1 MKKGILL
8 LLLLAVFLCL
18 LKIEH
23 VKAASESAEENNI
36 YDTLE
41 EKVKSDWYSEL
52 DRIQNK
58 ENTIEIKGNLM
69 EKIIYSIVN
78 VFYKNIKIIKVSSLL
93 IGLVSFVVGGLI
105 AFLSN
110 LNKSLRRFAI
120 SRLMIGIPIILFIFV
135 YGISILIGMFK

>member
-23 VKAASESAEENNI
+23 VKAASEPAEENNI